1 MHRRNLKSAEVV
13 MKTECLFACIV
24 AVSVSIVG
32 CAKKEGEEPLTPASG
47 EVESSSSPESAPAAE
62 PRQCASNEDCGP
74 GYSCGFDPSV
84 SHVVRVCMAE

>member
-1 MHRRNLKSAEVV
+1 
-13 MKTECLFACIV
+13 MKIEHLFVCIA
-24 AVSVSIVG
+24 AVSLSLIG
-32 CAKKEGEEPLTPASG
+32 CAKKESSEEPLTPASG
-47 EVESSSSPESAPAAE
+47 EVESAPAEE